1 MISNDTESEKLK
13 VTMLGLGLDVMGG
26 IASVEQLILDHC
38 PDRTA
43 LVHITTFEYGSIIH
57 KFKVFLIALMNL
69 VIHLAFK
76 KTDVI
81 HIHFAQR
88 GSTWRTIGL
97 IWICK
102 LFDKPIVLH
111 AHASEFRIFF
121 NALRPFAQKFI
132 THWFRKAEQ
141 FIALSESWKTFYTET
156 VGLDKDRV
164 VILMNPVKIPNELPL
179 RSDVAPISFIFLGR
193 IGQRKGTFD
202 LLEAIAK
209 LPENVRDQC
218 EINIAGDGEIEKAT
232 EQASRLGITNCVRI
246 LGWIN
251 ADKRDELLAKSH
263 AFILPSYNEGLPMSL
278 LEAMGWGLPVIVT
291 PVGGIPELITSTE
304 NGLLINP
311 GDVQKLSQAMQKL
324 IENQS
329 LRLSLGNAAR
339 ETVTPFDI
347 KTYCSQLYQIYDSVL
362 EDPKSEKSLEPAT
375 VGR

>member
-278 LEAMGWGLPVIVT
+278 LEAMGWGLASIVT
-291 PVGGIPELITSTE
+291 PVGGIPEVLEHRKNGVLVEPGNVEEIAQAIELIVTDADFRQQ
-304 NGLLINP
+304 IAK
-311 GDVQKLSQAMQKL
+311 D
-324 IENQS
+324 
-329 LRLSLGNAAR
+329 AR
-339 ETVTPFDI
+339 ESIMELDI
-347 KTYCSQLYQIYDSVL
+347 SNYQRALRKTYESAVSYS
-362 EDPKSEKSLEPAT
+362 
-375 VGR
+375 